1 MDVMACMRGWQMIF
15 ALKNESLLRK
25 RYEHERDYN
34 PFFLTKE
41 ENQRL
46 KY

>member
-1 MDVMACMRGWQMIF
+1 MLWHARLANDFCF
-15 ALKNESLLRK
+15 KNESLLRK

-41 ENQRL
+41 EKQRL